1 MSSGLHPLL
10 LVVVLSAVTALNRPA
25 IADKLDT
32 VSIPTGAVYVC
43 AAGSGKN
50 RTIAAIALEEKV
62 AALCRR
68 HTEMGPCQNARNAC
82 RRSGGRV
89 YAADGSEVT
98 QADEAEYD
106 KKVMRVRV
114 GP

>member
-1 MSSGLHPLL
+1 MRSALRPL
-10 LVVVLSAVTALNRPA
+10 LVVLGVSAVTAMNKLA
-25 IADKLDT
+25 TADKLDT
-32 VSIPTGAVYVC
+32 PSIPTGAVYVC
-43 AAGSGKN
+43 ATGSGTN
-50 RTIAAIALEEKV
+50 RTIAAIELAENV

-68 HTEMGPCQNARNAC
+68 HPEMGPCQYARNAC

-89 YAADGSEVT
+89 YSADGSEIT
-98 QADEAEYD
+98 QADEADYD